1 MTNESIACKGSCA
14 YIFLL
19 YSYFYRILF
28 RGLNLEASN
37 QRLQTRGFKLELQ
50 IRGFKPEPSN
60 QRLQI
65 RFLKPEASN

>member
-28 RGLNLEASN
+28 RGFKLEPSNQSFKSEASNQKLQIRSLKSEASN
-37 QRLQTRGFKLELQ
+37 QRLQ
-50 IRGFKPEPSN
+50 IRS
-60 QRLQI
+60 
-65 RFLKPEASN
+65 LKPEASN